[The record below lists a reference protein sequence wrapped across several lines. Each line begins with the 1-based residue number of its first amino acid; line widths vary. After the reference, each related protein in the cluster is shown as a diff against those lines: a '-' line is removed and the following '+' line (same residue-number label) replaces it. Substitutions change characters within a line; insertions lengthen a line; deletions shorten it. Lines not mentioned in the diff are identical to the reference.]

1 MDLVLFIAKG
11 LVPFFFVESP
21 FLQRLVL
28 RQNPSIDFPS
38 MHQLM
43 NNILSMLAKTTK
55 EKFIHEVL
63 ESCDTF
69 PMSFDLWMSRGGR
82 HFCFDCSFFEP
93 QIGSL
98 IM

>member
-1 MDLVLFIAKG
+1 
-11 LVPFFFVESP
+11 
-21 FLQRLVL
+21 
-28 RQNPSIDFPS
+28 

-55 EKFIHEVL
+55 EKFIYEVI

-69 PMSFDLWMSRGGR
+69 PMSSHLWMSRGGG
-82 HFCFDCSFFEP
+82 HFYFDCSFFQP

-98 IM
+98 VM